1 MDTDRLLELVQR
13 RVGRAHTL
21 VLAIAGNALKA
32 FPGAGTLAGGLLH
45 AVAYGLVFDS
55 LGKAVARSL
64 ETRGELHPV
73 QAADTF
79 RETLVE
85 DLESSARRFAK
96 LALRERGGG
105 SAARGQ
111 SGR

>member
-1 MDTDRLLELVQR
+1 
-13 RVGRAHTL
+13 
-21 VLAIAGNALKA
+21 
-32 FPGAGTLAGGLLH
+32 
-45 AVAYGLVFDS
+45 VAYGLVFDS

-73 QAADTF
+73 QAADQF

-96 LALRERGGG
+96 LALRERGD
-105 SAARGQ
+105 APAR
-111 SGR
+111 SEPGR